1 MPILGLFGTQ
11 DWTDGQRPQNWRE
24 AILYQYPNG
33 DVPLTALLALINSER
48 TDDYQFNWFTKL
60 LPDQRASVTGVYTDA
75 ALSVAY
81 VSGGVIGDIL
91 YIKMSA
97 ADVAKF
103 RTRHQILLRD
113 STDYKVEVN
122 AKVSAVTSAGASSY
136 LTVVL
141 REDDDN
147 STNDLSDADTALI
160 IGNINSQGD
169 TIPNA
174 LAYTPVKYY
183 NKTQIFRTPL
193 NITRTAMQTRLRTGS
208 QYKEAKREALEL
220 HAIEME
226 KNLLWSVASE
236 VTGANNQPETTT
248 MGLVNAIKTYAPENV
263 DDYSTNSDFTG
274 TTWLDGGETWLDE
287 RLEQIFRVG
296 SEEKLAFVGSGAVL
310 GINKLIKNKGH
321 FEFNPK
327 TISYGIKVME
337 WVTPY
342 GVIYL
347 KRHPLFSYEVT
358 NRNSMVIF
366 EPKML
371 RRRFIQDTK
380 FFKDSKDTTINYDGV
395 KEEFLTE
402 MGLEYHF
409 PSAFGDLEGVG
420 KDNA

>member
-147 STNDLSDADTALI
+147 SATNDLSDTDTALI

-208 QYKEAKREALEL
+208 QYKEA
-220 HAIEME
+220 
-226 KNLLWSVASE
+226 
-236 VTGANNQPETTT
+236 
-248 MGLVNAIKTYAPENV
+248 
-263 DDYSTNSDFTG
+263 
-274 TTWLDGGETWLDE
+274 
-287 RLEQIFRVG
+287 
-296 SEEKLAFVGSGAVL
+296 
-310 GINKLIKNKGH
+310 
-321 FEFNPK
+321 
-327 TISYGIKVME
+327 
-337 WVTPY
+337 
-342 GVIYL
+342 
-347 KRHPLFSYEVT
+347 
-358 NRNSMVIF
+358 
-366 EPKML
+366 
-371 RRRFIQDTK
+371 
-380 FFKDSKDTTINYDGV
+380 
-395 KEEFLTE
+395 
-402 MGLEYHF
+402 
-409 PSAFGDLEGVG
+409 
-420 KDNA
+420 